1 MSVGADDRET
11 PCAPAYLKRENRHGL
26 YYFDLRDAGYLSVD
40 EDGMELPT
48 MQSVQ
53 IEAAR
58 SLVDL
63 AKDAVWTT
71 AATALGHQM
80 AIEVRDENGPVLQAK
95 FTFAIERHKH

>member
-1 MSVGADDRET
+1 MA
-11 PCAPAYLKRENRHGL
+11 L

-71 AATALGHQM
+71 AATALGHRM